1 MIKNQA
7 FQGISNQAS
16 QCGGANFRFDELSQD
31 HGILHFVI
39 GTSGIQNPLLVKSG
53 NSGFL
58 IFQKNGK
65 IGYWF
70 RHVLMVPVA

>member
-39 GTSGIQNPLLVKSG
+39 GTSGIQNSLLVKSG
-53 NSGFL
+53 NELRTFDFSKKW
-58 IFQKNGK
+58 KN
-65 IGYWF
+65 
-70 RHVLMVPVA
+70 RVMV